1 MRDTRID
8 EARAAFQRADEDL
21 ARKQSRLAVT
31 KEKLLAA
38 SLEAA
43 NIDRRI
49 EQFASSGDDPSAAAH
64 LIDEQAR
71 AKNIALLL
79 EQADAYLESEVA
91 KGKVAMVEAENAYT
105 AAQATAFAGQL
116 DEQVRSFL
124 KANAATFQKLTAL
137 MRTASIFSYLADGDS
152 LQASEAQAVR
162 HVEQLLD
169 HVLPKIAREL
179 WSDDDRFREGCL
191 PTKAQTNGALI
202 RSAHVTDHER
212 QLARTRGYTALLPD
226 EATEDD
232 DFDLAFAMDS
242 LNRALNSVEVCRE
255 QAASYTERLKAHPE
269 DANLR
274 NGFDE
279 QTAAVERYEN
289 IAAHW
294 RQKIDA
300 YRSSP
305 GVRG

>member
-1 MRDTRID
+1 MRDTKID
-8 EARAAFQRADEDL
+8 AAKAAFQRADEDL
-21 ARKQSRLAVT
+21 ARKQARLAAT

-71 AKNIALLL
+71 ARNIALLL

-91 KGKVAMVEAENAYT
+91 KAKVAVVEAENAHT
-105 AAQATAFAGQL
+105 AAQATAFGSQL

-124 KANAATFQKLTAL
+124 KASAPTLQKLTAA
-137 MRTASIFSYLADGDS
+137 MRTASIFSNLADGDS
-152 LQASEAQAVR
+152 LQASEAQAAR

-169 HVLPKIAREL
+169 HVLPQIAREL

-191 PTKAQTNGALI
+191 PTKVQTNGVI

-212 QLARTRGYTALLPD
+212 QLARTRGYTGLMPD
-226 EATEDD
+226 EVTDDD
-232 DFDLAFAMDS
+232 DFDRAFAMDS
-242 LNRALNSVEVCRE
+242 LNRAINSAAICRD
-255 QAASYTERLKAHPE
+255 QAKAYADRLRAHPD
-269 DANLR
+269 DANLQG
-274 NGFDE
+274 GFDE
-279 QTAAVERYEN
+279 QTAAADRYDG

-300 YRSSP
+300 HKTQSLS
-305 GVRG
+305 GM